1 MGALARLHVHLRPQ
15 VAHGADDLH
24 QALHLPGF
32 LGEVVFGLDLGPT
45 SQDQHAVMLRQV
57 LVHFLG
63 QEGHEGMQQL
73 QQALQHVQ
81 QHRAHILLLLLV
93 LAHQAALA
101 QLDIPVAELAPREV
115 VYILGRDAEIAV
127 LHVGGH
133 LGDGAVQAGKNP
145 LIGQKQLGGVDG
157 FPGLGVHQH
166 EAGGVP
172 DLVGEVP
179 GAFHLFIGIAGVV
192 SGADAHG
199 QREAQRVR
207 AVLIDDFQR
216 IHAVAQALGHLAAL
230 RVPHQAVNQH
240 GVEGR
245 LAHLLDAGEDHSGY
259 PEEDDVIAGHQHTGG
274 IEVLQILG
282 VMGPAQRG
290 EGPQGGGE
298 PGVQHVLV
306 LMEMGAA
313 ALGALFGRV
322 LADHGLAALVAVI
335 GGNPMAP
342 PQLTADAPVANV
354 LHPVE
359 IGLGEPFRHEL
370 HLARAHR
377 LDGGPGQRLHLHE
390 PLSAGHRVY
399 RMVAAVAGAHV
410 VGVVLDLHHQAQLL
424 QLLHHGFA
432 AFHGRHA
439 LELARI
445 AVHGAVVVG
454 DADDLQIVA
463 LAHLKVVG
471 VVSGGHLHRA
481 GAELHVHIIV
491 GHHGDLPVHQRQN
504 DLFAHQIGVALVV
517 GVHGH
522 AGIAQHGFG
531 TGSCHDHA
539 LAAVRAGVADVP
551 QMAGLLLIFHF
562 RVGQG
567 GLALGAPVDD
577 TVAAVDQAFFVQAH
591 EHLAHGLIAALVHG
605 EALPAPVAASA
616 QTALLAV
623 DASAVLLFPCPC
635 PLQKAFAAYHFLSQ
649 TFLGHGVHHLHL
661 GGDGGVVGA
670 GQPQGGVALHAV
682 VTNGRVLQKTVHSMA
697 HVQLAGNIGRRHHDG
712 KGLLALHTVRHER
725 AAFLPHF
732 VEFILDL
739 LRIVHL
745 FHGEFLILSHVLP
758 SFLLGCCPGR
768 GIVQAK
774 AAMFPIHC
782 HVLACVFEG
791 MRVRRIFQS
800 EPCGT

>member
-1 MGALARLHVHLRPQ
+1 MGALACLHVHLRPQ

-32 LGEVVFGLDLGPT
+32 LGEVVFGLDLGPM

-63 QEGHEGMQQL
+63 QEGHEGMQQF
-73 QQALQHVQ
+73 QQAFQHIQ
-81 QHRAHILLLLLV
+81 QHRAYVLLLLLV
-93 LAHQAALA
+93 LAHQPALA
-101 QLDIPVAELAPREV
+101 QLDVPVAELAPREV

-127 LHVGGH
+127 LHMGGH

-166 EAGGVP
+166 EAGSIP
-172 DLVGEVP
+172 HLIGEIP
-179 GAFHLFIGIAGVV
+179 GAFHLLVGIAGIV

-230 RVPHQAVNQH
+230 RVAHQAVNQH

-245 LAHLLDAGEDHSGY
+245 LAHLLDAGEDHPRY
-259 PEEDDVIAGHQHTGG
+259 PEEDNVIAGHQHTGG
-274 IEVLQILG
+274 IEVFQILG
-282 VMGPAQRG
+282 FMRPAQRG
-290 EGPQGGGE
+290 EGPQSGRE
-298 PGVQHVLV
+298 PGIQHVLV

-313 ALGALFGRV
+313 ALGALFRRI
-322 LADHGLAALVAVI
+322 LADHGLAAFVAVI

-342 PQLTADAPVANV
+342 PQLTADAPVADV
-354 LHPVE
+354 FHPVKV
-359 IGLGEPFRHEL
+359 GLGEAFRHEL
-370 HLARAHR
+370 HLAGAHC
-377 LDGGPGQRLHLHE
+377 LDGGLSQRLHLHE
-390 PLSAGHRVY
+390 PLGAGHRVY
-399 RMVAAVAGAHV
+399 GMMAAVAGAHV

-432 AFHGRHA
+432 AFHGGHA

-454 DADDLQIVA
+454 DTDDFQIVA

-471 VVSGGHLHRA
+471 VVCGGHLHRA

-522 AGIAQHGFG
+522 AGIAQHGLR
-531 TGSCHDHA
+531 TGGGDDHA
-539 LAAVRAGVADVP
+539 LTAVRAGVADVP

-567 GLALGAPVDD
+567 GLAFRAPVDNA
-577 TVAAVDQAFFVQAH
+577 VAAIDQPFFVQAH
-591 EHLAHGLIAALVHG
+591 EHLAHGLIAALVHS
-605 EALPAPVAASA
+605 EALPAPVAAGA

-623 DASAVLLFPCPC
+623 DPSAVFLFPCPRA
-635 PLQKAFAAYHFLSQ
+635 LQKALAPHHFLGQ
-649 TFLGHGVHHLHL
+649 ALFGHGVHHLHL
-661 GGDGGVVGA
+661 RGDGSVVRA

-682 VTNGRVLQKTVHSMA
+682 VTNRRILQKAVHGMA
-697 HVQLAGNIGRRHHDG
+697 HMQLAGDVGRRHDDG
-712 KGLLALHTVRHER
+712 KGLFALHAVRHER
-725 AAFLPHF
+725 AAVLPHF
-732 VEFILDL
+732 VELILDL

-745 FHGEFLILSHVLP
+745 FHGEFLILRHVLP